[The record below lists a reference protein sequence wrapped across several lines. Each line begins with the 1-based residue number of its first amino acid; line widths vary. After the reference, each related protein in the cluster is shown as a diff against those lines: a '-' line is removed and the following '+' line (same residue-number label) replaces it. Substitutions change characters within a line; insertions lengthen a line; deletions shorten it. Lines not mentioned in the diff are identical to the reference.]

1 MTTAARPTWDTARGG
16 SSRGEKNLS
25 SLSKQYSSRDL
36 PGHTKL
42 KYRYVCSDN
51 LFQSI
56 VTNITL
62 LIVSFLRQSG
72 QNATSDVKK
81 RDLRKELEE
90 KEKGEDGGSKRS
102 SGNSDTSSGKKFR
115 SDQPAAAIEDDRDE
129 EVYANDSSDDD
140 SDEDDTAELLAELN
154 RIKRERA
161 AEEAK
166 KDAEKKVQDERIRME
181 NILSGNPL
189 IGAAKT
195 DFKVKRRWD
204 DDVVFKNCAR
214 NEPDK
219 SKPSFI
225 NDTLRS
231 EFHKKFME
239 KYVK

>member
-1 MTTAARPTWDTARGG
+1 MFV
-16 SSRGEKNLS
+16 NLVI
-25 SLSKQYSSRDL
+25 R
-36 PGHTKL
+36 
-42 KYRYVCSDN
+42 CS
-51 LFQSI
+51 
-56 VTNITL
+56 
-62 LIVSFLRQSG
+62 RQSG
-72 QNATSDVKK
+72 QNAADDLKK
-81 RDLRKELEE
+81 KNFRRELED
-90 KEKGEDGGSKRS
+90 KERSDDRGSKRS
-102 SGNSDTSSGKKFR
+102 SSPSASSSRTDTSVGKKTRF
-115 SDQPAAAIEDDRDE
+115 DHPPAIEDDDRDD
-129 EVYANDSSDDD
+129 EVNADDSSDDE

-166 KDAEKKVQDERIRME
+166 KEAEKKVQEERIRME

>member
-1 MTTAARPTWDTARGG
+1 MT
-16 SSRGEKNLS
+16 S
-25 SLSKQYSSRDL
+25 
-36 PGHTKL
+36 
-42 KYRYVCSDN
+42 V
-51 LFQSI
+51 
-56 VTNITL
+56 L
-62 LIVSFLRQSG
+62 LGLYDYNRQSG
-72 QNATSDVKK
+72 QNASDDVKSK
-81 RDLRKELEE
+81 DFRRELEDRE
-90 KEKGEDGGSKRS
+90 RDSERGSRGPSSSYSSSKRGS
-102 SGNSDTSSGKKFR
+102 SSSASSSRSETPSVTKKSR
-115 SDQPAAAIEDDRDE
+115 LELPSTELNEADADRDE
-129 EVYANDSSDDD
+129 VIDDSSSSSEESD
-140 SDEDDTAELLAELN
+140 DEDDTSELLAELN
-154 RIKRERA
+154 RIKKERA

-166 KDAEKKVQDERIRME
+166 KEAERKAHEDRIRME

-189 IGAAKT
+189 IGANAKT